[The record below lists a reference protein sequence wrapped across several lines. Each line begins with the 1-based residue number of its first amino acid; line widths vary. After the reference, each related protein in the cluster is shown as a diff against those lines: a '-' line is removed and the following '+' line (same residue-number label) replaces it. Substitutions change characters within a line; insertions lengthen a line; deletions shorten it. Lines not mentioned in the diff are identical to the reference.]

1 MSQKIPNVLVKKQ
14 SLVVVVGYIKRL
26 LIVYI
31 ICKPIYGTS
40 ATGVFL
46 FGKYFLSFCPICQIL
61 KKIYIIARFLQQF
74 FQQVAKI

>member
-1 MSQKIPNVLVKKQ
+1 MSQKLPNVLVKKQ
-14 SLVVVVGYIKRL
+14 SLVVVGYIKRL
-26 LIVYI
+26 LVVYI

-40 ATGVFL
+40 ATGVFFF

-61 KKIYIIARFLQQF
+61 MKIYIIARFLQQF